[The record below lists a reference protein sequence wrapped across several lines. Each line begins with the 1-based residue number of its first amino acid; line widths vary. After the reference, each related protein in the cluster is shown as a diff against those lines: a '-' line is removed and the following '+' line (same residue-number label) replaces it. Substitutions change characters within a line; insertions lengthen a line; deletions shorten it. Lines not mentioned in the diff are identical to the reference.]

1 MANTRTFFRSFAGGE
16 ISPEMYGRVD
26 ADRYQTGAARVRN
39 MVPKPQGPV
48 ASRPGFQYVN
58 ETKDSTKKTRLFPFT
73 YGTDDTYVLEVG
85 SGYIRI
91 YRQGQL
97 LTASGP
103 ESPAPA
109 TPPTWKPYRIPSS
122 VNTTTNVITLTANH
136 SFATGDPVRFTKQAV
151 VGALP
156 SPLLEGVTYYVYVV
170 AANQIAVC
178 STAANATA
186 GATVANRIQLSG
198 TFASAY
204 VHYYYQ
210 AGELVQYNPGSGVRT
225 YAARTDIPQL
235 HIPTDPATP
244 AWYQLPADGTF
255 EVPFWTL
262 TDQQL
267 FDIHFVQS
275 NDVVTFVHPNFPP
288 AELRRYSSRKWAFTS
303 VQFGASCVAPT
314 GVRAH
319 AEYGQ
324 RFEAQ
329 GWFAWDNQYAP
340 DPSPDTG
347 QRWVMRV
354 GRKNLDLNI
363 QIGEG
368 EVCWITGTG
377 NTRFDNRRF
386 LVEDVARA
394 GNSATDEWYVFF
406 SYYDTGQVVRGS
418 FLYNSTFSGTAGTPL
433 IGTLADHGY
442 TTGAAVKFALHGPTT
457 VPPSSFP
464 TNLNGTT
471 VYYIVNETNDT
482 FQLSTTDPL
491 LGAPTLVL
499 AGASA
504 GLRCG
509 IWPAYGWLQQL
520 YQVSALEQTYKVTAV
535 HEDQTE
541 SEASDAVTIFN
552 NIYSAGA
559 SNIVTWRYFVG
570 TQASGRVAQ
579 IPQRFNVYK
588 QDVGNFG
595 LIGAVDRIDVE
606 TSNSVT
612 LTAVSPLR
620 MTWSGVK
627 LRLNDP
633 VSFTQLSGGTALPS
647 GITSETI
654 YWVKPLT
661 TGQYAG
667 QYLLLDRPDGDEI
680 RSTTGGTI
688 TVAARREHFFRDDNI
703 AVDQGVTLPRRDTEF
718 ASAGNYPRAV
728 TYFEGRRVFAGTD
741 NDRQTL
747 WATKSGTEADISY
760 HVPVVA
766 DDRVKFQIAARE
778 ATTIRHIVP
787 IGALLLLSNSTEWR
801 ASSVDGDALTPLN
814 ISVRPQSFVGA
825 NNVQPVIVNNIVV
838 FCANRGGHVREMGYT
853 NEQQGYMTGD
863 LSLRASHLFD
873 DYEITDVAYAKAPH
887 PVLWFVST
895 SGRLIGLSYVPEERV
910 TAWHWHD
917 TGGTDSFEACAVVA
931 EGLEDRLYVVVR
943 RTING
948 QTKRYVER
956 MQLFSV
962 TTLASTVRMDS
973 AKTYSGAGPYLSLT
987 GLQHLAGRTVSI
999 LADGKIHPQR
1009 QVSAIGAVTLDYPA
1023 NVVHIGLPYT
1033 AELQTLPVT
1042 LQIDGFAQGR
1052 TKNIGRAW
1060 LRLFESHGFQI
1071 GPNENNLTDG
1081 PAPAAG
1087 ALQSQEVPVM
1097 STPSWQNDGTVLI
1110 RQSNPVPLTIIGMTL
1125 EVGIGG

>member
-58 ETKDSTKKTRLFPFT
+58 EVKDSTKKTRLFPFT

-109 TPPTWKPYRIPSS
+109 TPPTWKPYRTPSS
-122 VNTTTNVITLTANH
+122 VNTSTNVITLTANH
-136 SFATGDPVRFTKQAV
+136 SFATGDPVRFTKEPS
-151 VGALP
+151 VGVLP
-156 SPLLEGVTYYVYVV
+156 SPLLQGVTYYVYVV

-178 STAANATA
+178 STAANAIA

-198 TFASAY
+198 TFTSAF

-210 AGELVQYNPGSGVRT
+210 AGELVQYNAGVGVQT
-225 YAARTDIPQL
+225 YAARLDLPQL
-235 HIPTDPATP
+235 HIPTTP
-244 AWYQLPADGTF
+244 DLPSWFQLPSNGTF
-255 EVPFWTL
+255 EVPFYTL

-275 NDVVTFVHPNFPP
+275 NDVMTFVHPSFPP
-288 AELRRYSSRKWAFTS
+288 AELRRYSSRRWSFTG
-303 VQFGASCVAPT
+303 VQFNPSCVAPT

-324 RFEAQ
+324 RFSVLGGWYAWEAQ
-329 GWFAWDNQYAP
+329 YLPN
-340 DPSPDTG
+340 PSRETG
-347 QRWVMRV
+347 QGLVFRE
-354 GRKNLDLNI
+354 GRHGDLELL
-363 QIGEG
+363 IGKG
-368 EVCWITGTG
+368 EVVWISGTG
-377 NTRFDNRRF
+377 NSNLDNKRF
-386 LVEDVARA
+386 LVDGLAKAGED
-394 GNSATDEWYVFF
+394 WYVFF
-406 SYYDTGQVVRGS
+406 AYYDTGKVVRGS
-418 FLYNSTFSGTAGTPL
+418 WFYDSAFSGTAGSPL
-433 IGTLADHGY
+433 TATLADHGY
-442 TTGAAVKFALHGPTT
+442 STGSAVHFVLHGTDN
-457 VPPSSFP
+457 VGEAFP
-464 TNLNGTT
+464 TNVLGGTT
-471 VYYIVNETNDT
+471 YYVINETSNT
-482 FQLSTTDPL
+482 FQISLSDPL
-491 LGAPTLVL
+491 LGAAPAVL
-499 AGASA
+499 AGASL
-504 GLRCG
+504 GNRCG
-509 IWPAYGWLQQL
+509 VWPRFGYIQQL

-541 SEASDAVTIFN
+541 SEASDAVSIYN

-559 SNIVTWRYFVG
+559 ANIVTWRYFVG
-570 TQASGRVAQ
+570 MQSSGRVAQ
-579 IPQRFNVYK
+579 IPQRFNIYK
-588 QDVGNFG
+588 LDAGNYGLVGS
-595 LIGAVDRIDVE
+595 VDRIAVE
-606 TSNSVT
+606 TSNAVT

-620 MTWSGVK
+620 MTWSGVPLK
-627 LRLNDP
+627 LNDP
-633 VSFTQLSGGTALPS
+633 VSFTQLSGGSALPS
-647 GITSETI
+647 GINSEVI
-654 YWVKPLT
+654 YWVKPIT
-661 TGQYAG
+661 SGQYAG
-667 QYLLLDRPDGDEI
+667 QYLLQDRPDGDQI

-703 AVDQGVTLPRRDTEF
+703 AADMGVTIPRRDTEF
-718 ASAGNYPRAV
+718 AAAGNYPRAV

-747 WATKSGTEADISY
+747 WATKSGTESDISY

-766 DDRVKFQIAARE
+766 DDRIKFQIAARE

-801 ASSVDGDALTPLN
+801 ASSVDGDAMTPLN

-825 NNVQPVIVNNIVV
+825 NNVQPIVVNNIVV
-838 FCANRGGHVREMGYT
+838 FCSNRGGHVREMGYT

-873 DYEITDVAYAKAPH
+873 DYEISDLAYAKAPH
-887 PVLWFVST
+887 PVLWFISS

-917 TGGTDSFEACAVVA
+917 TGGTDAFESCAVVA
-931 EGLEDRLYVVVR
+931 EGLEDRLYVVTR
-943 RTING
+943 RTIG
-948 QTKRYVER
+948 GVTKRYVER

-962 TTLASTVRMDS
+962 TTLASTVRMDA
-973 AKTYSGAGPYLSLT
+973 AKTYSGSGPYQTL
-987 GLQHLAGRTVSI
+987 GDLQHLAGRTVSI

-1009 QVSAIGAVTLDYPA
+1009 QVSAGGVLTLDYTA
-1023 NVVHIGLPYT
+1023 SVVHVGLPYT

-1042 LQIDGFAQGR
+1042 MQIDGFAQGR

-1081 PAPAAG
+1081 PAPASG

-1110 RQSNPVPLTIIGMTL
+1110 RQSNPVPLTIVGMTL
-1125 EVGIGG
+1125 EVGMGS